1 MEAMKAKMLADGGSR
16 DTAREIYTRMFEQS
30 ADEQVKDMA
39 RKHVWLLDSL
49 DQRDVL
55 KKLMQAYRDK
65 TGHCPTSWTEL
76 STPFRDFSIPVDAS
90 GAPLDPSGAPYVLR
104 PSACEVQ
111 LNPKSEVPIK

>member
-1 MEAMKAKMLADGGSR
+1 
-16 DTAREIYTRMFEQS
+16 MFEQS

-55 KKLMQAYRDK
+55 RKLMNAFRDK

-76 STPFRDFSIPVDAS
+76 QGAFRVLSIPVDTT
-90 GAPLDPSGAPYVLR
+90 GAPVDPSGAPYVLS
-104 PSACEVQ
+104 PGSCEVQ
-111 LNPKSEVPIK
+111 LNAKSEVPVK